1 MTNERKGV
9 SPVLFNIWRHADQFK
24 RFIGF
29 ECNHCHKTMFFPRRI
44 CNHCGEDTY
53 FLGKGIIKSAV
64 ECSRNFSTSNKE
76 RVFIVDVE
84 MDKGKVLAG
93 IKYHGRDIIIGMTAE
108 VRLNP
113 NGNRELKRELILL
126 PERKKTG

>member
-1 MTNERKGV
+1 MTIEYQGKT
-9 SPVLFNIWRHADQFK
+9 PALFNLWRHADQFK

-29 ECNHCHKTMFFPRRI
+29 ECPHCHKNLFFPKRI
-44 CNHCGEDTY
+44 CTNCEKDTH
-53 FLGKGIIKSAV
+53 FLGIGIIKSAV
-64 ECSRNFSTSNKE
+64 EYSRNFSSLNKE
-76 RVFIVDVE
+76 RSFIVDVE

-108 VRLNP
+108 VRLSP

-126 PERKKTG
+126 PERKPAR